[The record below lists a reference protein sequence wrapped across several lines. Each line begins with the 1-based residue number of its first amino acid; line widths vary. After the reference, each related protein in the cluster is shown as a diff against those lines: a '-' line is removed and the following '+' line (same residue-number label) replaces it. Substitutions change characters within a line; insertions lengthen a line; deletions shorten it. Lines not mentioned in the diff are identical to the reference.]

1 MRAFYCDHFVLPLP
15 PEHRFPMAKYR
26 LLRERVIADGL
37 VSPDDLREPA
47 AAAWDD
53 LRLVHTADY
62 VEGVAAGTLPREV
75 QRAIGFP
82 WSPAM
87 VERSRRSVG
96 GTIAAAR
103 AALVDGT
110 AVNLAGGTHHA
121 FADRGA
127 GYCIFNDIA
136 VASRVLL
143 RDGEVSRVLVVDLDV
158 HQGDGTAAI
167 FAGDPAVFTFSMH
180 GASNFPFRKQTSDLD
195 VALPDGTGDDAYLER
210 LERHLQPLVE
220 GHQPD
225 LVFYLAGADPYE
237 GDRLGKLKLTIPGL
251 RARDTFV
258 FATCRAA
265 GIPVAVAMGGGY
277 AHDVDAI
284 VRIHANTI
292 GEARGFSTDAAS
304 RPVTLLR

>member
-26 LLRERVIADGL
+26 LLRERVLAEAIVAAG
-37 VSPDDLREPA
+37 DLCEPA

-53 LRLVHTADY
+53 LRRVHTAAY
-62 VEGVAAGTLPREV
+62 VDGVATGTLSPEI

-87 VERSRRSVG
+87 VERARRSVG
-96 GTIAAAR
+96 GTISAAR
-103 AALVDGT
+103 VALGEGT
-110 AVNLAGGTHHA
+110 AANLAGGTHHA

-127 GYCIFNDIA
+127 GYCVFNDIA
-136 VASRVLL
+136 VATRVLL
-143 RDGEVSRVLVVDLDV
+143 HEGRVARVLVVDLDV

-167 FAGDPAVFTFSMH
+167 FAEEPAVFTFSMH
-180 GASNFPFRKQTSDLD
+180 GASNFPFRKQVSDLD
-195 VALPDGTGDDAYLER
+195 ISLPDGTGDEEYLAR
-210 LERHLQPLVE
+210 LERHLLPLVE

-237 GDRLGKLKLTIPGL
+237 GDRLGKLRLTIDGL

-258 FATCRAA
+258 FGTCRAA
-265 GIPVAVAMGGGY
+265 GVPVAVVMGGGY

-284 VRIHANTI
+284 VRIHANTLA
-292 GEARGFSTDAAS
+292 EATR
-304 RPVTLLR
+304 